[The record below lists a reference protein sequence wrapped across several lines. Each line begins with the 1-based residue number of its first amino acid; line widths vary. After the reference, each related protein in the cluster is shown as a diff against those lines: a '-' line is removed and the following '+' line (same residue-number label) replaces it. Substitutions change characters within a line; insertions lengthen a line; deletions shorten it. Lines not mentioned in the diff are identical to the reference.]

1 VCRRKIILLHLLLS
15 VATTF
20 PKPLERLFR
29 NSSHG
34 WSPQRVTTAAAR
46 FIVFTI
52 LMRLEPQQIESIK
65 RQTAKWAPGA
75 DAFVFGSRT
84 DPSARGGDIDL
95 LVLAEEK
102 LSLGTLRHMRRA
114 ILDEIGEQKL
124 DIVSFAR
131 AAAHPFKDIALVT
144 ARKL

>member
-1 VCRRKIILLHLLLS
+1 M
-15 VATTF
+15 
-20 PKPLERLFR
+20 
-29 NSSHG
+29 
-34 WSPQRVTTAAAR
+34 TTAAGR

-52 LMRLEPQQIESIK
+52 LMRLEPQQINSIK

-95 LVLAEEK
+95 LVLADEE
-102 LSLGTLRHMRRA
+102 LPLGTLRRLRRS
-114 ILDEIGEQKL
+114 ILEEIGEQKL

-131 AAAHPFKDIALVT
+131 SAQHPFKEVALST
-144 ARKL
+144 AWEL

>member
-1 VCRRKIILLHLLLS
+1 
-15 VATTF
+15 
-20 PKPLERLFR
+20 
-29 NSSHG
+29 
-34 WSPQRVTTAAAR
+34 VTTAAAR